1 MMMMLRESVKVLS
14 WDWRATGTSEV
25 MEVVTHD
32 LSYIELSIAFFY
44 VFVHSEGLFYIY
56 IYLIFTQ

>member
-1 MMMMLRESVKVLS
+1 MMMLRESVTVLS

-32 LSYIELSIAFFY
+32 LSYLELSIAFFLM
-44 VFVHSEGLFYIY
+44 FLSTLKACF
-56 IYLIFTQ
+56 IFIFI

>member
-25 MEVVTHD
+25 MEVVTHN
-32 LSYIELSIAFFY
+32 LSYIELFIAFF
-44 VFVHSEGLFYIY
+44 
-56 IYLIFTQ
+56 